1 MNYKTIF
8 NTLGR
13 VILMEAALLLL
24 PAGVALIYGENCVAA
39 FIITVLIAATVG
51 AALCLICRSEKMNL
65 SIRDSFAIVSLSWI
79 GISLIGALPFV
90 ISGEIPGFVDAFFE
104 TVSGFTTTGAS
115 ILKDVESMSHGLLF
129 WRSFTHWLG
138 GMGVLVFIMAIMSK
152 APDRSINILRAEMPG
167 HSVDKFTP
175 KSKDAAKTLYYI
187 YIAMTAAEFVLL
199 LCGGMPLFDSA
210 VHALGTA
217 GTGGF
222 GIKGDSIASYSPYL
236 QWVITVFMML
246 FGVSFNV
253 YYLLLLRRWKSAI
266 SSNELWCYLGIFAA
280 ALVIIAANIYPI
292 YHNISEVIRLSAFQ
306 VAAIITT
313 TGFATADFDLWP
325 QLSKG
330 VLIMLMFVGGCM
342 GSTAGGFKISRL
354 TSMFQIARNE
364 IRHSV
369 SPRTVSAVRLN
380 GRTLSAQEEKGILS
394 YLVLYLAVI
403 VATFLL
409 ISFEPLGFETN
420 FSAAIS
426 CVNNIGPGF
435 NLIGP
440 AANYSVYS
448 GFSKVVLSIAMLMGR
463 LEIYPLLSLLSL
475 KIWAKPVRKL

>member
-1 MNYKTIF
+1 MKSKIIF
-8 NTLGR
+8 YTLGR
-13 VILMEAALLLL
+13 VILLEAALLLL
-24 PAGVALIYGENCVAA
+24 PAAVALIYSEACTAA
-39 FIITVLIAATVG
+39 FLITALIAAAVG
-51 AALCLICRSEKMNL
+51 GALCLICRSDRVNL

-90 ISGEIPGFVDAFFE
+90 ISGEIPQFVDAFFE
-104 TVSGFTTTGAS
+104 TVSGFSTTGAS
-115 ILKDVESMSHGLLF
+115 ILTDVESMSHGMLF

-138 GMGVLVFIMAIMSK
+138 GMGVLVFIMAIMNK

-175 KSKDAAKTLYYI
+175 KSKNAAKMLYYI
-187 YIAMTAAEFVLL
+187 YIVLTAAEFVFL

-236 QWVITVFMML
+236 QWVITVFMLL

-253 YYLLLLRRWKSAI
+253 YYLMLLRRWKTAFN
-266 SSNELWCYLGIFAA
+266 SNELLCYLGIFAVA
-280 ALVIIAANIYPI
+280 SIIITVNIYPM
-292 YHNISEVIRLSAFQ
+292 YSSISEAIRLSTFQ
-306 VAAIITT
+306 VAAIVTT

-330 VLIMLMFVGGCM
+330 ILLMLMFVGGCM

-364 IRHSV
+364 MRRSI
-369 SPRTVSAVRLN
+369 SPRTVNAVRLN
-380 GRTLSAQEEKGILS
+380 GRTLSAQEEKGILN

-435 NLIGP
+435 NLVGP

-448 GFSKVVLSIAMLMGR
+448 PFSKVVLSIAMLLGR
-463 LEIYPLLSLLSL
+463 LEIYPLLSILVPQMWFKS
-475 KIWAKPVRKL
+475 KR